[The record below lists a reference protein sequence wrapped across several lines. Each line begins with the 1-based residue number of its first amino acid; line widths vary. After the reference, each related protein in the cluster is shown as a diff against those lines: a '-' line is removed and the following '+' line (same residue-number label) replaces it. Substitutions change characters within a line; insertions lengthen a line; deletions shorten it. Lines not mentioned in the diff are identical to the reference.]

1 MKKVI
6 KTMLAFAALML
17 CGGAWAVG
25 LEQAAV
31 YWDRDFETTTKNGF
45 TIGLNGNTV
54 ENGHIKIG
62 NQGFYVEIPSGHRN
76 SAYSFLVKYS
86 NFSAKDKKSVAL
98 FAATDSANNYGVG
111 VYVDADR
118 NCSTSFKVAST
129 GTTTATFQT
138 TYPAI
143 AVGSG
148 FYQMA
153 VNGNSNVYFWSRD
166 AIQSGT
172 DNTGKFATMG
182 TGASV
187 QRIYIGGPVVAPS
200 GDDDPI
206 AMTDMYIE
214 GVALF
219 ENKYWAINSNNTS
232 SFPFANACAAGTR
245 FTTVSSEEVDA
256 ATLTW
261 VDASGDSAAAPT
273 TSDKVVIYGSGDVT
287 IKNAKNLN
295 FVSIA
300 ASPSCNLTLEYD
312 CTTATLDTVQSLRD
326 SIKTAG
332 SNITYLFKGANTF
345 GASLPF
351 ATNLTNTFRCHLVFD
366 GGTHTISV
374 GQTQN
379 SALASGNTPEAP
391 FIHVKQGTLLSLKSA
406 YLSGWNV
413 AVQND
418 CIIRVDNGA
427 TLKSTQAS
435 ARMWYTGQLYLEPG
449 ATVDLSGCDQVTN
462 GIDKFG
468 FCGGVNASKCQ
479 IYVPATPANQEMG
492 VVKIL
497 NRPIALCN
505 DGTKGAGIFVGENS
519 RLELEGVTSDSTT
532 PTFTK
537 YGAGQLLIK
546 GGTYQCG
553 TSTISAGFIGVNST
567 PIANGLTINSGASI
581 IFPANH
587 AADTPYTLCNGTL
600 TVNGATDG
608 VVANVEAYVGATAKL
623 VNLTYDT
630 DAKTVKYTL
639 VRDAGTVYLRKDG
652 KYYTD
657 DTAGSST
664 QTTLIEGDVI
674 IVGASHG
681 DIWQAALPESV
692 LGHTV
697 KFTQEMNLKGE
708 GVRPGLTVINES
720 TAGVYIEKI
729 GTGARIS
736 GTGVFSAGYT
746 GGNGYLTIGDD
757 VEIGCQLTIPSTAY
771 ALIIG
776 KAKITGTINN
786 QGSFKLAEGG
796 SLKVASGTN
805 VGTITSN
812 VAGKYVCRVT
822 SDGMTTYSLGEAVA
836 TVTSGSTTTS
846 YATLEQALEAVSSEE
861 DIVALVKDVVLN
873 QKLVFPTSFAGI
885 INFNGHVISGAVEGY
900 LIKVPSTATVVLG
913 DSVGNGGVSNTA
925 QNGMAI
931 ENWGSL
937 QIYGGNFTGRVDT
950 MSSVDLGYG
959 ITFIDNSFT
968 GSINAYLN
976 WTEGTA
982 SSPIIVTSAP
992 EPSGV
997 TIDLKKTGTGDNYS
1011 YSFTAA
1017 GTMALRQDG
1026 FYNYKA
1032 NISATIL
1039 IPSID
1044 NTTRVVTVNGVET
1057 EVVQNAYIQT
1067 APGAMVVVT
1076 YTPVAGYLGG
1086 GSVQIAAG
1094 SESLVTSSIVVSPA
1108 KAKIGE
1114 NWYDTLSAAL
1124 DEATSGQTVTL
1135 LAECSESVTI
1145 PGNVTVE
1152 TTGTNKITGTVSGS
1166 GKLVLIGNGFNSTQ
1180 SANIPVPSGVMDSS
1194 NWTGTVEIRDWYSHG
1209 DANNLLVPS
1218 KFGNQNSTLIINGY
1232 KGYVHY
1238 KNAANQDSG
1247 VNTLKALEISGDG
1260 ILMDG
1265 SYSGTHQIKIK
1276 AETISGN
1283 GPIVCSIGGGNA
1295 ANFYLIGDASA
1306 YTGSVTADSNYR
1318 VVFAGAENDTL
1329 PNHQNGSIAIGSTA
1343 KVMLGNT
1350 STWTANGGIKI
1361 AGTIGGSGT
1370 LASATTFSD
1379 GATIDLSEGTLTAN
1393 GTVAFGASIN
1403 LAGEVSDDDSI
1414 IKGLAQ
1420 EPANLSFTSVT
1431 VAGSAVDGARL
1442 YFEGGAV
1449 KYTIQAVAAW
1459 TPNTDALL
1467 EGDILDWTAPD
1478 AWMNGSTS
1486 ATWPTDQDAAEAL
1499 NVSID
1504 ATTVKGVKITGQ
1516 VYVNEVVVSGA
1527 LGDDESFQFHNHLM
1541 TVNNEHEVNPEGEGH
1556 DCLHTA
1562 GVNLTGLE
1570 GELGL
1575 KVPITGNIAF
1585 GSETDLVFATGT
1597 GDTSSTAYGY
1607 TFIDRGGSITVEGT
1621 GKFLVPSTMYAI
1633 PFEVASGAKLV
1644 YSQAGEVTGEISGA
1658 GSVLKDG
1665 NTTIT
1670 FNAVNTFTGGTIVE
1684 AGTLK
1689 LGTARCLGAQ
1699 GAAVTVNPN
1708 GILDVGGVQNHGIV
1722 LTLAGGT
1729 LKNSVGNVSTSNVQF
1744 RSISL
1749 SADSVIDIDYSTGIV
1764 NNSHNATTLQLNN
1777 HKLIKKGDGIFLI
1790 TRVTVSNGTI
1800 EIQAGQIKVEQGYNC
1815 NFTNVVF
1822 TVPSTAGAD
1831 IVIQN
1836 ASSTTAGNGTIFKQA
1851 TRTGGETIYAVNET
1865 PSYVLGSGN
1874 SATLKNNDVVV
1885 FDSDHYTGDQWG
1897 SSVGDLTSHTVTV
1910 NMSMNWNSN
1919 YEGTMTIGSSA
1930 VVYLYGDGI
1939 GSQLG
1944 NGANL
1949 SGGTV
1954 NLNGSIEVTG
1964 AVSVTSTIAG
1974 SGTFKLTTE
1983 QTTLVVSAEI
1993 AGKVVSGVDGYV
2005 VKYDSATKTYSL
2017 QRVETLQTWSA
2028 GTIIFDGD
2036 LHKLTANDDGTYT
2049 KTIKGVEYTINLHGH
2064 QLVTEGDRSYILI
2077 KEGANSDQIGVT
2089 VSHNATDATGLTMVM
2104 KYSDLGYKKGSSR
2117 PIPFTINSNHS
2128 SFPNNIVSPYIAS
2141 EDGTVKVGWGDFYN
2155 NTEWESSSSGKFD
2168 ASVNSGSLALTYGT
2182 SGTRVFQKTEDSWT
2196 EIFNNGSVMGSGT
2209 YNVNG
2214 VAVGGLYNA
2223 HQRNGTLGNTAVVA
2237 AGMKIYS
2244 LAVSTTPIN
2253 SSTEDSLVKMAFEGD
2268 DLIYSSFLT
2277 GTAVETGWY
2286 VRSLDDLLDYSY
2298 IGTMDGSSIT
2308 GSNVDAR
2315 GFHLTK
2321 DGDSVIFQMQVR
2333 QNGGSDNDHVKAVKV
2348 KMTLDANNQ
2357 VRIKGESAGHVSN
2370 VYLGTDVTSWN
2381 DTLATT
2387 ASASDYGVNKIIAT
2401 KNPAPYVSVGF
2412 NGDTWSSSSVMNDYA
2427 GGRTSGNYM
2436 NERGTSTA
2444 SDFVS
2449 VRGSSDNKAVR
2460 IADGIRPS
2468 YKNDPNVTFTKAI
2481 QNGESWTVQIVAKMI
2496 EQTGKRLCLWG
2507 VGETSYEGSGDR
2519 GVVLFLNADGRP
2531 QFCKYGNQSTTD
2543 LAVATEGES
2552 LYDKRYHV
2560 YTVVCDASAE
2570 SDKYIVY
2577 VDGVKVASSES
2588 AALAPLPT
2596 SNSYF
2601 EIGTVRG
2608 NVTELPNGVVPVESC
2623 IDDIAAWNVALSAER
2638 VALMA
2643 MKFPV
2648 WPTFD
2653 SLDWHGEDGADIK
2666 DFANWGDGSE
2676 FDTEEANGVFPE
2688 GTKTVT
2694 LSSETS
2700 FGSLEINGTYTFTGN
2715 GTVNVTQLMFGSSGT
2730 LRLEDGA
2737 TIHFVGAMDSGIISK
2752 ITFAGGKVTTVEVP
2766 RFTSSDT
2773 INVADVSELAAGA
2786 YDLIT
2791 WTGILPTG
2799 DAGYGKPQTNIQNVQ
2814 QGWEGKLVFQAT
2826 KISLL
2831 LRDPEWLARKPLTIW
2846 PFGDSITEGFNNS
2859 NKANYRIQLF
2869 QKLELLGYNVKSVG
2883 WWTSNHDGQYSG
2895 CQSYDPTGTICQRED
2910 WSYHSGVRSARV
2922 MWENGSN
2929 NVLCDAVETGL
2940 DQAGDPDVVL
2950 LHIGTND
2957 GASGATW
2964 QQVYDGIT
2972 NVAWRIVAAREN
2984 TKVVMSTILPLAD
2997 NRDLN
3002 TTHIAKINQ
3011 ALKDA
3016 IDAKVFPEGR
3026 VYLADLWSY
3035 VPTMGNGHSPVQ
3047 NYVSDDTH
3055 PDWIGHDKM
3064 ANGWLDTLTQIFTNK
3079 EDPRIQSNIVRTA
3092 PTADHQG
3099 AAANV
3104 PAEYRKGYRKLA
3116 TFKPTSE
3123 QHFALNES
3131 VYTTTESGV
3140 SGETTLSNVAYYMEL
3155 INRET
3160 KIHRFV
3166 WVDMAAFDGATFS
3179 ACGFP
3184 TAGNHQAVVRN
3195 LHVYANT
3202 GAIENVDPS
3211 DNTKTGFIEF
3221 SPFNYGSGK
3230 GTTEGAPNNSH
3241 GYDWSDT
3248 LQTGSS
3254 SGYGCFQVH
3263 RISPSAPRV
3272 TAQPAQVLFAY
3283 NKWGDA
3289 NSGVT
3294 EIGIGNF
3301 SQYSPSNLDYT
3312 GTAGHKNIDASAYE
3326 VINIEFWGKVPGC
3339 VVPDGSEVEVAEAE
3353 TEQAAIEG
3361 LTIATLSEAD
3371 AAANAGAGN
3380 TNGQAQ
3386 FLTLKATP
3394 VAGESGKWMVQ
3405 AVVDNE
3411 KLPENKKIN
3420 DTAVAFAQQ
3429 GLEAVAGATETTHVD
3444 IPAASVTPGLYYS
3457 VSFGTTPDNHTQE
3470 SERILATGSEGVTIP
3485 VPALGNEKV
3494 YYIKVK
3500 ASATK

>member
-1 MKKVI
+1 MKQYMKWLMVI
-6 KTMLAFAALML
+6 AALML
-17 CGGAWAVG
+17 CSGAWAADVSWSG
-25 LEQAAV
+25 TLNA
-31 YWDRDFETTTKNGF
+31 TKIDN
-45 TIGLNGNTV
+45 I
-54 ENGHIKIG
+54 
-62 NQGFYVEIPSGHRN
+62 
-76 SAYSFLVKYS
+76 
-86 NFSAKDKKSVAL
+86 FSADIARFDDLYARMPDVGGDCSLIIKAHMSSWIEKDSTASIVTEKTSDSVTVNFQVVDGSNL
-98 FAATDSANNYGVG
+98 KLIRVKFTAATDGGISAERVARDYIDGNYMMAFYTETATSNDLSSGNFHSNLSGASGITDAAYGITKIELFDGESNIVVKEVTADTDWNSLFSGAGTLTDKHVTVDVKEGVTLTMP
-111 VYVDADR
+111 DAVTITNYKTLNIIGKGTVMYPLTKLPQQELRSYR
-118 NCSTSFKVAST
+118 NSSWT
-129 GTTTATFQT
+129 GTV
-138 TYPAI
+138 YLRKC
-143 AVGSG
+143 
-148 FYQMA
+148 
-153 VNGNSNVYFWSRD
+153 GNSNSNTHGYLPLNLYGNEKSILKLTGFSGYTIVNRTFPGTLELEDGNDTNGVTAGTAAADFNNGNGGTYF
-166 AIQSGT
+166 
-172 DNTGKFATMG
+172 KFAKLKGDG
-182 TGASV
+182 TLKQSV
-187 QRIYIGGPVVAPS
+187 
-200 GDDDPI
+200 
-206 AMTDMYIE
+206 
-214 GVALF
+214 
-219 ENKYWAINSNNTS
+219 NN
-232 SFPFANACAAGTR
+232 GTCTQNYM
-245 FTTVSSEEVDA
+245 FG
-256 ATLTW
+256 
-261 VDASGDSAAAPT
+261 DASGFT
-273 TSDKVVIYGSGDVT
+273 GSVDMSGT
-287 IKNAKNLN
+287 RPIN
-295 FVSIA
+295 FVFGNRTQDTSHQKQLHIASGAYAKIA
-300 ASPSCNLTLEYD
+300 AGKKWSANGGVILDGELDLTEIADGATATTGVACNLT
-312 CTTATLDTVQSLRD
+312 
-326 SIKTAG
+326 I
-332 SNITYLFKGANTF
+332 GAN
-345 GASLPF
+345 
-351 ATNLTNTFRCHLVFD
+351 
-366 GGTHTISV
+366 
-374 GQTQN
+374 
-379 SALASGNTPEAP
+379 
-391 FIHVKQGTLLSLKSA
+391 
-406 YLSGWNV
+406 
-413 AVQND
+413 
-418 CIIRVDNGA
+418 
-427 TLKSTQAS
+427 
-435 ARMWYTGQLYLEPG
+435 ARLR
-449 ATVDLSGCDQVTN
+449 
-462 GIDKFG
+462 
-468 FCGGVNASKCQ
+468 
-479 IYVPATPANQEMG
+479 VPATVTE
-492 VVKIL
+492 
-497 NRPIALCN
+497 
-505 DGTKGAGIFVGENS
+505 GA
-519 RLELEGVTSDSTT
+519 
-532 PTFTK
+532 
-537 YGAGQLLIK
+537 A
-546 GGTYQCG
+546 
-553 TSTISAGFIGVNST
+553 
-567 PIANGLTINSGASI
+567 
-581 IFPANH
+581 
-587 AADTPYTLCNGTL
+587 YTLCTGTL
-600 TVNGATDG
+600 TITSATTQ
-608 VVANVEAYVGATAKL
+608 NVCLYVGAAPKV

-630 DAKTVKYTL
+630 SAKSVTYEI
-639 VRDAGTVYLRKDG
+639 VR
-652 KYYTD
+652 
-657 DTAGSST
+657 DTAGDVYYSHTSGDGAYTFVLEDGTTTALIDGDIVIVDGST
-664 QTTLIEGDVI
+664 GHFTANMWGGGLNLTPLAGNKVKVNREMDLGGTGGIPAGQNIEINYGEVVGNQKKGVYLYNGIGDGATVFGSGALYFGYGPDQTKVPSHLGNNVTISCATGFADSGRVAIIEGAV
-674 IVGASHG
+674 
-681 DIWQAALPESV
+681 
-692 LGHTV
+692 T
-697 KFTQEMNLKGE
+697 
-708 GVRPGLTVINES
+708 
-720 TAGVYIEKI
+720 
-729 GTGARIS
+729 
-736 GTGVFSAGYT
+736 
-746 GGNGYLTIGDD
+746 
-757 VEIGCQLTIPSTAY
+757 
-771 ALIIG
+771 
-776 KAKITGTINN
+776 ITGTIVTSN
-786 QGSFKLAEGG
+786 GSEFKIAEGG
-796 SLKVASGTN
+796 SLTVSATAN
-805 VGTITSN
+805 VGTIQSN
-812 VAGKYVCRVT
+812 VSGKYVLRT
-822 SDGMTTYSLGEAVA
+822 TADGYTTYALGDAEAVA
-836 TVTSGSTTTS
+836 N
-846 YATLEQALEAVSSEE
+846 
-861 DIVALVKDVVLN
+861 I
-873 QKLVFPTSFAGI
+873 
-885 INFNGHVISGAVEGY
+885 
-900 LIKVPSTATVVLG
+900 
-913 DSVGNGGVSNTA
+913 
-925 QNGMAI
+925 
-931 ENWGSL
+931 
-937 QIYGGNFTGRVDT
+937 
-950 MSSVDLGYG
+950 
-959 ITFIDNSFT
+959 
-968 GSINAYLN
+968 
-976 WTEGTA
+976 
-982 SSPIIVTSAP
+982 
-992 EPSGV
+992 
-997 TIDLKKTGTGDNYS
+997 
-1011 YSFTAA
+1011 A
-1017 GTMALRQDG
+1017 GTDYTSLAD
-1026 FYNYKA
+1026 A
-1032 NISATIL
+1032 IADAT
-1039 IPSID
+1039 
-1044 NTTRVVTVNGVET
+1044 E
-1057 EVVQNAYIQT
+1057 
-1067 APGAMVVVT
+1067 
-1076 YTPVAGYLGG
+1076 
-1086 GSVQIAAG
+1086 
-1094 SESLVTSSIVVSPA
+1094 
-1108 KAKIGE
+1108 
-1114 NWYDTLSAAL
+1114 
-1124 DEATSGQTVTL
+1124 GQTVTL

-1145 PGNVTVE
+1145 PKNVTVE

-1218 KFGNQNSTLIINGY
+1218 KFGNENSTLIINGY

-1238 KNAANQDSG
+1238 KNAANQNSG

-1260 ILMDG
+1260 IYMDG
-1265 SYSGTHQIKIK
+1265 AYTGTYSIVIK
-1276 AETISGN
+1276 AETISGD
-1283 GPIVCSIGGGNA
+1283 GPVVCSV
-1295 ANFYLIGDASA
+1295 ANGSNSNFKLIGDASN
-1306 YTGSVTADSNYR
+1306 YTGSVTADSSYR
-1318 VVFAGAENDTL
+1318 VAFVGAENDTL
-1329 PNHQNGSIAIGSTA
+1329 PTHANGSIAIGSTA
-1343 KVMLGNT
+1343 KVMLGST

-1403 LAGEVSDDDSI
+1403 LAGEVSEGDSI
-1414 IKGLAQ
+1414 IKGFDQ

-1431 VAGSAVDGARL
+1431 VVGSMVDGARL
-1442 YFEGGAV
+1442 YFEDGAV

-1459 TPNTDALL
+1459 TPNTDTLL
-1467 EGDILDWTAPD
+1467 EGDILDWTAPN

-1541 TVNNEHEVNPEGEGH
+1541 TVNNEHEVIPEGEGH

-1658 GSVLKDG
+1658 GSVIKDG

-1708 GILDVGGVQNHGIV
+1708 GILDVGGVQNHGIA

-1744 RSISL
+1744 FSISL

-1764 NNSHNATTLQLNN
+1764 YKSHNATTFQLNN
-1777 HKLIKKGDGIFLI
+1777 HKLIKKGNGIFLI

-1815 NFTNVVF
+1815 NFTDVVF

-1831 IVIQN
+1831 IVVQN
-1836 ASSTTAGNGTIFKQA
+1836 ASSTTAGNGTIFQQA
-1851 TRTGGETIYAVNET
+1851 ERTGGETIYIKTASGT
-1865 PSYVLGSGN
+1865 YQLASGN
-1874 SATLKNNDVVV
+1874 AATLKTGDIIVFEDSIYATEGDRWGSAPSFSSMFAGHKTIVNISMNINGGLSANQELEVNEVTYLRGSVANGAVVTTGEGKTGALYIGYDANNTIGDMTVSCSTFGFEDNGTAYTALINGRVVV
-1885 FDSDHYTGDQWG
+1885 ES
-1897 SSVGDLTSHTVTV
+1897 
-1910 NMSMNWNSN
+1910 
-1919 YEGTMTIGSSA
+1919 GTTIS
-1930 VVYLYGDGI
+1930 
-1939 GSQLG
+1939 
-1944 NGANL
+1944 
-1949 SGGTV
+1949 
-1954 NLNGSIEVTG
+1954 E
-1964 AVSVTSTIAG
+1964 AG
-1974 SGTFKLTTE
+1974 SNCYFKLNDANA
-1983 QTTLVVSAEI
+1983 TLKVPSKLSD
-1993 AGKVVSGVDGYV
+1993 GKVISGVVGNV

-2064 QLVTEGDRSYILI
+2064 QLVTEGDCSYILI
-2077 KEGANSDQIGVT
+2077 KEDANSDQIGVT

-2128 SFPNNIVSPYIAS
+2128 SFPNNIVSPYIAA
-2141 EDGTVKVGWGDFYN
+2141 EDGTMKVGWGDFYN

-2168 ASVNSGSLALTYGT
+2168 ASFNSGSLALTYGT

-2244 LAVSTTPIN
+2244 LAVTTTPIN

-2315 GFHLTK
+2315 GFYLTK

-2333 QNGGSDNDHVKAVKV
+2333 QNGGSGNDHVKAVKV

-2381 DTLATT
+2381 NTLATT
-2387 ASASDYGVNKIIAT
+2387 ASSSDYGVNKIIAT

-2412 NGDTWSSSSVMNDYA
+2412 NGDTWTSSSVMNDYA

-2531 QFCKYGNQSTTD
+2531 QLCKYGNQSTTD
-2543 LAVATEGES
+2543 LAVATDGES

-2623 IDDIAAWNVALSAER
+2623 IDDIAAWNVALTAER

-2643 MKFPV
+2643 KKFPV

-2700 FGSLEINGTYTFTGN
+2700 FGSLEINGTYTFAGN

-2791 WTGILPTG
+2791 WTGILPKG
-2799 DAGYGKPQTNIQNVQ
+2799 DAGYGKPQPNIQNVQ

-2831 LRDPEWLARKPLTIW
+2831 LRDPKWLARKPLTIW
-2846 PFGDSITEGFNNS
+2846 PFGDSITEGYNGS
-2859 NKANYRIQLF
+2859 NRANYRIQLF

-2883 WWTSNHDGQYSG
+2883 WWTSNYGGQTSG

-2910 WSYHSGVRSARV
+2910 WSYHSGVRSGRV
-2922 MWENGSN
+2922 VVDNGKN
-2929 NVLCDAVETGL
+2929 NVLSDAVETGL

-2957 GASGATW
+2957 GDPSNANFWESI
-2964 QQVYDGIT
+2964 YDGIT
-2972 NVAWRIVAAREN
+2972 NIAWRVIAARDN
-2984 TKVVMSTILPLAD
+2984 TKVVLSTILPLQTGHS
-2997 NRDLN
+2997 NYSLN
-3002 TTHIAKINQ
+3002 TSSIDKIN
-3011 ALKDA
+3011 AKLKEA

-3026 VYLADLWSY
+3026 VYLADLHSY
-3035 VPTMGNGHSPVQ
+3035 VPNTPE
-3047 NYVSDDTH
+3047 NYVSDHTH

-3064 ANGWLDTLTQIFTNK
+3064 AEGWLSVVTNVFK
-3079 EDPRIQSNIVRTA
+3079 NVEDPRVQSNIVRTV
-3092 PTADHQG
+3092 PTADHLG

-3104 PAEYRKGYRKLA
+3104 PAEYRSGYRRLA
-3116 TFKPTSE
+3116 SMTPSGTK
-3123 QHFALNES
+3123 HFALDENA
-3131 VYTTTESGV
+3131 YDATETGV
-3140 SGETTLSNVAYYMEL
+3140 TASTQLSRVAYFMEL
-3155 INRET
+3155 VGRET
-3160 KIHRFV
+3160 KIHRYV
-3166 WVDMAAFDGATFS
+3166 WVDMDAFGDTF
-3179 ACGFP
+3179 ADCGFP
-3184 TAGNHQAVVRN
+3184 TANNGAKQQVVN
-3195 LHVYANT
+3195 NIHVYANT
-3202 GAIENVDPS
+3202 GAIANIAPS
-3211 DNTKTGFIEF
+3211 VSGKTGFIEF
-3221 SPFNYGSGK
+3221 TPYNYGAAASSV
-3230 GTTEGAPNNSH
+3230 TGAPNHQH
-3241 GYDWSDT
+3241 GLDWNDT
-3248 LQTGSS
+3248 LTTSGAT
-3254 SGYGCFQVH
+3254 SGYGCFQIH
-3263 RISPSAPRV
+3263 AIAPEGPRP
-3272 TAQPAQVLFAY
+3272 TAQPAQVLMAY
-3283 NKWGDA
+3283 NRWG
-3289 NSGVT
+3289 NGNTGTT

-3301 SQYSPSNLDYT
+3301 SQFIGTVNDANVDYT
-3312 GTAGHKNIDASAYE
+3312 YTYNKKNVKAEDYE

-3339 VVPDGSEVEVAEAE
+3339 VVPDGSEVEVVEAE
-3353 TEQAAIEG
+3353 TEQAAIER

-3371 AAANAGAGN
+3371 TAANAGAGN

-3386 FLTLKATP
+3386 FLTLQATP

-3411 KLPENKKIN
+3411 KLPANKKID
-3420 DTAVAFAQQ
+3420 DTAVAFANA
-3429 GLEAVAGATETTHVD
+3429 GGIMKLAGATEKQTIS
-3444 IPAASVTPGLYYS
+3444 IPKDKATAGLYYS
-3457 VSFGTTPDNHTQE
+3457 VSFGTTPDNHTEE
-3470 SERILATGSEGVTIP
+3470 SERVLATSGEGTVDIP